1 MLSTVPG
8 TVVDT
13 EEYMTLFLP
22 SRSLGFSLEYRQ
34 NSPTLKGIKYTLNV
48 RCQINNNG

>member
-22 SRSLGFSLEYRQ
+22 SRNLGFSLEYRTHVTKFT
-34 NSPTLKGIKYTLNV
+34 NPK
-48 RCQINNNG
+48 RH